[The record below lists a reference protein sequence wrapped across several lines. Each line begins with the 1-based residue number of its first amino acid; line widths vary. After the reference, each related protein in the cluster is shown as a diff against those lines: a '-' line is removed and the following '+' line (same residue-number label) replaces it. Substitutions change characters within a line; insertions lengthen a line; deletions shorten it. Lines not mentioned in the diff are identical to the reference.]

1 MLVRSTVPLVPTVI
15 DVRLRR
21 PEGSYN
27 DMLFSGWGIDITG
40 TRRIF

>member
-1 MLVRSTVPLVPTVI
+1 MLVRPTLPLVPTII

-27 DMLFSGWGIDITG
+27 DALFSGWGIEITG
-40 TRRIF
+40 TRRVL